1 MAIRAIAKWSVAVV
15 AVKLSVHIVHVIHV
29 RPRHRRL
36 CQAENGI
43 CTVKVLASRRMNWKL
58 YVHTAIARA
67 AQVPGFR
74 IDGVL
79 HRDQVPR
86 PATISKVQ
94 AGPLSSPHLPS
105 VSPLEGVPCEREF
118 HMAQF
123 ILKKLVNVV

>member
-58 YVHTAIARA
+58 YVLLRF
-67 AQVPGFR
+67 GSGDR
-74 IDGVL
+74 RSCDRG
-79 HRDQVPR
+79 
-86 PATISKVQ
+86 S
-94 AGPLSSPHLPS
+94 
-105 VSPLEGVPCEREF
+105 
-118 HMAQF
+118 
-123 ILKKLVNVV
+123 